1 MLLVVMKIV
10 RETIASLHLNVN
22 CRKFPTY
29 PIKEYE

>member
-22 CRKFPTY
+22 RRKIPTY

>member
-22 CRKFPTY
+22 CRKIPTY